1 VSGSWVVIRR
11 AGALWGVRASSV
23 AAVEGGGERLCVR
36 LAAGGELEVEA
47 IVGLAD
53 RLEVRRA
60 PSAARRLL
68 PDGVAGLALHRG
80 EPLLIL
86 DEPSAAG
93 RRARRV

>member
-1 VSGSWVVIRR
+1 MSGSWIVIRR

-23 AAVEGGGERLCVR
+23 AAVVGGGERLCVR

-86 DEPSAAG
+86 DDPGAASG
-93 RRARRV
+93 GVRRV